1 MLLQASRLFSG
12 VRPAC
17 QSGSRC
23 GAGRCSR
30 PVMAASGSAL
40 ASLPHVAVAPELV
53 AALLAVRRAALLT
66 TATQGDLVS
75 GADTAA
81 KADASPVTVADYAT
95 QALVSASLAAACPGI
110 PLLAE
115 EDATELRAAT
125 PLAAS
130 QRSRVTS
137 LVNTTWSG
145 ACGLGALSEAEV
157 LTAIDRGS
165 SGGGRSGTVWVLDP
179 IDGTKGF
186 VAGRQYAIALAL
198 VRDGAVL
205 MGVVGCPNLGRSGDA
220 KTVTKVCRPGDG
232 VVFVAVAGHG
242 AFSLPLAALDA
253 AALAPTAPHSA
264 AELLAQWTKHPE
276 AHALHMAASRPLTQL
291 RYAESSPDSA
301 CAAHGD
307 TQAVAA
313 ALGMDVGAYP
323 PVQMDSCAKY
333 GVCARGDAE
342 LYLRF
347 PPDGYREKVWDH
359 AAGVV
364 VFEEAGGKVT
374 DCGGRALD
382 FGQGRYLD
390 MAGGIV
396 AAPAHAHGAVLEA
409 VRRVVSRSTLAL

>member
-1 MLLQASRLFSG
+1 MASTATG
-12 VRPAC
+12 
-17 QSGSRC
+17 
-23 GAGRCSR
+23 
-30 PVMAASGSAL
+30 L
-40 ASLPHVAVAPELV
+40 ASLPHVAVAQELV
-53 AALLAVRRAALLT
+53 AALLAVRRASLLT

-95 QALVSASLAAACPGI
+95 QALVSASLSTSCPSI

-115 EDATELRAAT
+115 EDATELRAGTA
-125 PLAAS
+125 LAAS

-145 ACGLGALSEAEV
+145 ACGHGALSEAQV
-157 LTAIDRGS
+157 LAAIDRGS
-165 SGGGRSGTVWVLDP
+165 SGGGRAGTVWVLDP

-186 VAGRQYAIALAL
+186 VAGRQYAVALAL
-198 VRDGAVL
+198 VRDGAVVL
-205 MGVVGCPNLGRSGDA
+205 GVVGCPNLGRSGEA
-220 KTVTKVCRPGDG
+220 STVARVCPPGQG

-242 AFSLPLAALDA
+242 AYSLPLTALDGA
-253 AALAPTAPHSA
+253 VLAPQTPQGA
-264 AELLAQWTKHPE
+264 AELLAQWVKHPE

-313 ALGMDVGAYP
+313 ALGMDVRTHP

-359 AAGVV
+359 AAGVI

-374 DCGGRALD
+374 DCAGQPLD

-396 AAPAHAHGAVLEA
+396 AAPAHAHGAVLDA
-409 VRRVVSRSTLAL
+409 VRRVVTRSTLAL